1 MIETYK
7 PVELRIPC
15 INITLGHDNGVY
27 KNATPACMIEHLS
40 ICQVVTSKKERL
52 NSK

>member
-7 PVELRIPC
+7 PVELRIPY

-27 KNATPACMIEHLS
+27 KNTTPACMIEHLS
-40 ICQVVTSKKERL
+40 ICHVVISKK
-52 NSK
+52 